1 MRRHSACWQAA
12 HVADAFTALGVPRHD
27 PGLVRASSYP
37 RGTDDHVLLAFR
49 MPQGLPREVGDSK
62 IPEEN
67 LILTSNGHARRR
79 FSKILFWVIKFSCH
93 LYNYDNFSWKSDF
106 INIYL
111 NVWNCFF
118 FLSLHDVECK
128 FERNLIDIQ
137 FCFFYSQCS
146 QNRLKNNEVRFREV
160 SMNIIRN
167 GSFLR
172 VFSIQ
177 AVTCLFITSADIP
190 CKIKFSSSSIISL
203 DFSSTYYSSRKFSAF
218 PFASDI

>member
-118 FLSLHDVECK
+118 FHLYMTLNVNSSEIWLIYSSVFFIRSVHKIGSKITRYVFEKFRWTLSETDRFWGYFLFKRWLVCLSLVPT
-128 FERNLIDIQ
+128 
-137 FCFFYSQCS
+137 YP
-146 QNRLKNNEVRFREV
+146 VR
-160 SMNIIRN
+160 
-167 GSFLR
+167 
-172 VFSIQ
+172 
-177 AVTCLFITSADIP
+177 
-190 CKIKFSSSSIISL
+190 
-203 DFSSTYYSSRKFSAF
+203 
-218 PFASDI
+218 